1 VAGLGWGKHS
11 KLRGAPHHL
20 ILLKVVESRPSVRNV
35 RVFDPAMPQPIW
47 CISMV
52 SCGAGLPESM
62 DMRLP
67 RFLLLVVCALA
78 LAIAAQSK
86 QHQHRSAGS
95 EEGFGRV
102 HMDVSCAPA
111 VAPEFDSALALLHN
125 FWYARALKRFNQVLK
140 NDSECA
146 MAYWGAAM
154 TYNHPF
160 WDPPSQADEAA
171 AWALV
176 ERGLSVSKASA
187 REKLYLAAVA
197 ALYKDAGAGSKSAR
211 DRNYRDAM
219 AAAYAQYPDDET
231 ALFYGLSI
239 LGAIP
244 EGSHGF
250 EQQQKAAKLFE
261 EVYARHPD
269 HPGALHYLIHA
280 YDDPLHAQ
288 QGLKAA
294 RAYAQAAAAVP
305 HALHMPSH
313 IFTRLGYWEESAA
326 TNLRAWEASE
336 ADARRA
342 GESGAYRDYHSL
354 NYLEYAYIQLGRFHD
369 AQHTVDIAAAQ
380 YRALPNK
387 KTARDTPE
395 LQSRHVRGRTI
406 YAVPDRVVYAYFDML
421 TRLAVE
427 AGRWDEAAKIPA
439 LVSSRDFV
447 AVTLQWRAKAAA
459 VRKEVGTANAA
470 AAKLVS
476 LSEEPGQHPFA
487 KLIITL
493 QAKEAEAFA
502 AEAAGD
508 ADRALAKLK
517 EAVAIEDSIDD
528 LSQPPYPV
536 IPATE
541 LAGNLLLD
549 FNRPA
554 EAVPYFQKT
563 LERTPNR
570 PKAIFGLAR
579 AAQSMGDNA
588 TAIER
593 YREFLTIWNDADRD
607 RAEVSTAKEF
617 LTENAVLKK

>member
-1 VAGLGWGKHS
+1 
-11 KLRGAPHHL
+11 
-20 ILLKVVESRPSVRNV
+20 
-35 RVFDPAMPQPIW
+35 
-47 CISMV
+47 
-52 SCGAGLPESM
+52 M
-62 DMRLP
+62 D
-67 RFLLLVVCALA
+67 
-78 LAIAAQSK
+78 I
-86 QHQHRSAGS
+86 
-95 EEGFGRV
+95 
-102 HMDVSCAPA
+102 SCAPGVA
-111 VAPEFDSALALLHN
+111 VEFDRALALLHN
-125 FWYARALKRFNQVLK
+125 FWYVRALERFNQVLRK
-140 NDSECA
+140 DSECA

-160 WDPPSQADEAA
+160 WDPPSRADETA

-176 ERGLSVSKASA
+176 QKGLSASEA
-187 REKLYLAAVA
+187 SPREKLYLAGVA
-197 ALYKDAGAGSKSAR
+197 ALYKDAGAGSKSTR
-211 DRNYRDAM
+211 DQNYRDAM

-239 LGAIP
+239 LGSIP

-250 EQQQKAAKLFE
+250 EQQGRAAKLFE
-261 EVYARHPD
+261 AVYARHPD

-313 IFTRLGYWEESAA
+313 IFTRLGYWDESAA
-326 TNLRAWEASE
+326 TNLRGWEVSE
-336 ADARRA
+336 ADVRRA
-342 GESGAYRDYHSL
+342 GESGAYRDFHNL

-369 AQHTVDIAAAQ
+369 AQRAVDIAAAQ
-380 YRALPNK
+380 YQALPDK
-387 KTARDTPE
+387 KTAPETPE

-406 YAVPDRVVYAYFDML
+406 YAVPDRVVYGYFDML
-421 TRLAVE
+421 TRLVVE
-427 AGRWDEAAKIPA
+427 AGRWDEAAKIP
-439 LVSSRDFV
+439 LLNSSRDFV

-459 VRKEVGTANAA
+459 VRQDVGTANAA
-470 AAKLVS
+470 AAKLAS
-476 LSEEPGQHPFA
+476 LSQEPGQHPFA

-528 LSQPPYPV
+528 LPQPPYPV
-536 IPATE
+536 IPAGE
-541 LAGNLLLD
+541 LAGDLLLD

-554 EAVPYFQKT
+554 EAVPYFQGT
-563 LERTPNR
+563 LKRTPNR

-579 AAQSMGDNA
+579 SAQAIGDSA
-588 TAIER
+588 TATER
-593 YREFLTIWNDADRD
+593 YREFLSIWKDADPD
-607 RAEVSTAKEF
+607 RPEVSAAKEF
-617 LTENAVLKK
+617 LAKRATCEE

>member
-1 VAGLGWGKHS
+1 
-11 KLRGAPHHL
+11 
-20 ILLKVVESRPSVRNV
+20 
-35 RVFDPAMPQPIW
+35 
-47 CISMV
+47 
-52 SCGAGLPESM
+52 M
-62 DMRLP
+62 D
-67 RFLLLVVCALA
+67 
-78 LAIAAQSK
+78 I
-86 QHQHRSAGS
+86 
-95 EEGFGRV
+95 
-102 HMDVSCAPA
+102 SCAPPA
-111 VAPEFDSALALLHN
+111 AAEFDRALALLHN
-125 FWYARALKRFNQVLK
+125 FWYVRALERFDQVQK

-176 ERGLSVSKASA
+176 QKGLSASEA
-187 REKLYLAAVA
+187 SGREKLYLVAVA
-197 ALYKDAGAGSKSAR
+197 ALYKDGGAGSKSAR
-211 DRNYRDAM
+211 DQNYRDAM

-244 EGSHGF
+244 EGARGF
-250 EQQQKAAKLFE
+250 EQQEKAARLFE
-261 EVYARHPD
+261 AVYARHPD

-313 IFTRLGYWEESAA
+313 IFTRLGYWDESAA
-326 TNLRAWEASE
+326 TNLKGWEVSE
-336 ADARRA
+336 ADVRRA
-342 GESGAYRDYHSL
+342 GESGAYRDFHNL
-354 NYLEYAYIQLGRFHD
+354 NYLEYAYIQMGRFRD

-380 YRALPNK
+380 YQALPDK
-387 KTARDTPE
+387 KTASDTPE

-406 YAVPDRVVYAYFDML
+406 YTVPDRVVYGYFDML
-421 TRLAVE
+421 TRLLVE
-427 AGRWDEAAKIPA
+427 AGRWEEAAEIP
-439 LVSSRDFV
+439 LVVSSRDFV
-447 AVTLQWRAKAAA
+447 AVTLEWKAKAAA
-459 VRKEVGTANAA
+459 VRKDVGTAKAA
-470 AAKLVS
+470 AAKLAS
-476 LSEEPGQHPFA
+476 LAHEPGQHPFA

-493 QAKEAEAFA
+493 EAKEAEAFA

-508 ADRALAKLK
+508 ADRALARLQ

-549 FNRPA
+549 INRPA
-554 EAVPYFQKT
+554 EAAPYFQKT
-563 LERTPNR
+563 LQRTPGR
-570 PKAIFGLAR
+570 PKAVFGLAR
-579 AAQSMGDNA
+579 AAQAIGDNA
-588 TAIER
+588 TALER
-593 YREFLTIWNDADRD
+593 YREFLTIWKDADPGRP
-607 RAEVSTAKEF
+607 EVATAKEF
-617 LTENAVLKK
+617 LEKKGMREK